1 MKTSATVTALAD
13 HLRRDITRGRWADG
27 AVLRQEDLA
36 AEYAVSRIPVREALA
51 VLQAEGLIA
60 IETHRGARVVRLTP
74 DDLMEI
80 FDLRLL
86 LEGEALRLAI
96 PGHTPR
102 SLNRIRHLQDDL
114 ELEAEPAGWMAGDRA
129 FHEALYAPCERPR
142 LLDLIRHHRL
152 IVERYGLAALTPDS
166 RRADWGDEH
175 RALIDA
181 VAAGQAD
188 TAVAHLRGHLIDT
201 RDAILKALA
210 QD

>member
-1 MKTSATVTALAD
+1 MKTSATVTTLAD
-13 HLRRDITRGRWADG
+13 HLRRDITHGRWADG

-51 VLQAEGLIA
+51 MLQSEGLVA

-74 DDLMEI
+74 DDLTEI

-86 LEGEALRLAI
+86 LESEALRLAI
-96 PGHTPR
+96 PGHTQR
-102 SLNRIRHLQDDL
+102 TLNRIRHLQDDL
-114 ELEAEPAGWMAGDRA
+114 ELETDPAGWMAGDRA

-181 VAAGQAD
+181 VATRQTEA
-188 TAVAHLRGHLIDT
+188 AVAHLRGHLVDT
-201 RDAILKALA
+201 RDAIIAALS
-210 QD
+210 